1 MLIKLI
7 EIPEQNNIVV
17 SGKVCRTTADYFGE
31 EDCYYDADFTCEE
44 CVFIVCRENKDKRF
58 GKRPWRK
65 QYYQN

>member
-17 SGKVCRTTADYFGE
+17 SGKVCRTTTADYFGE
-31 EDCYYDADFTCEE
+31 VDCYYDADFACDE
-44 CVFIVCRENKDKRF
+44 CVFVVGRGNKDKRF

-65 QYYQN
+65 QDW